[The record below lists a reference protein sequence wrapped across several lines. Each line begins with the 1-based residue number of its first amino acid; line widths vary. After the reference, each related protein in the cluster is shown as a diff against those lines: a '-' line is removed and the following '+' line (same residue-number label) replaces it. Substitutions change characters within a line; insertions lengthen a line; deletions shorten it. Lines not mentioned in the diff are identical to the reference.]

1 MKRED
6 GGMPAV
12 DLSTHPGHLA
22 RRLQQAHTLLWN
34 TLVSAETTSP
44 QFAVLN
50 AVAGR
55 DDLDQR
61 MVGDLIGLD
70 RSTTAEIVSRLS
82 GRGLLV
88 RVRDPRDGRRNLL
101 RLTGDGTALHRQTA
115 RRASRMNKVFLAPLE
130 PGEQQVLLDLMR
142 RVVIAADGFRAPDEA
157 AETG

>member
-1 MKRED
+1 
-6 GGMPAV
+6 MPAV

-34 TLVSAETTSP
+34 ALVSAETTSP

-70 RSTTAEIVSRLS
+70 RSTMAEIVSRL
-82 GRGLLV
+82 GDRGLVV

-101 RLTGDGTALHRQTA
+101 RLTDGGTVVHRQAA
-115 RRASRMNKVFLAPLE
+115 RRVSRMNKVFLAPLE

-142 RVVIAADGFRAPDEA
+142 RIVTAADSFRAPDEA
-157 AETG
+157 G

>member
-1 MKRED
+1 
-6 GGMPAV
+6 MPAV

-34 TLVSAETTSP
+34 ALVSVETTSP

-82 GRGLLV
+82 DRGLLV

-101 RLTGDGTALHRQTA
+101 RLTDDGAVLHRQTA
-115 RRASRMNKVFLAPLE
+115 RRVSRMNKVFLAPLE

-142 RVVIAADGFRAPDEA
+142 RIVTAADSFRAPDEV
-157 AETG
+157 G

>member
-1 MKRED
+1 M

-34 TLVSAETTSP
+34 ALVSPETTSP

-50 AVAGR
+50 AVAGP

-82 GRGLLV
+82 DRGLLA

-101 RLTGDGTALHRQTA
+101 RLTGDGAVLHRQTA
-115 RRASRMNKVFLAPLE
+115 RRAAR
-130 PGEQQVLLDLMR
+130 
-142 RVVIAADGFRAPDEA
+142 
-157 AETG
+157 

>member
-1 MKRED
+1 
-6 GGMPAV
+6 MPA

-34 TLVSAETTSP
+34 ALVCAETTSP

-82 GRGLLV
+82 DRGLLV

-101 RLTGDGTALHRQTA
+101 RLTDDGAVLHRQTA
-115 RRASRMNKVFLAPLE
+115 RRVSRMNKVFLAPLE

-142 RVVIAADGFRAPDEA
+142 RIVTAADSFRAPDEV
-157 AETG
+157 G

>member
-1 MKRED
+1 MV
-6 GGMPAV
+6 GMSAV

-22 RRLQQAHTLLWN
+22 RRLQQAHTLLWT

-50 AVAGR
+50 AVVGS

-88 RVRDPRDGRRNLL
+88 RVRDPRDGRRNVL
-101 RLTGDGTALHRQTA
+101 RLTADGTALHRRTA

-142 RVVIAADGFRAPDEA
+142 RIVTGADAFRAPDEG
-157 AETG
+157 E

>member
-1 MKRED
+1 
-6 GGMPAV
+6 MPAV

-50 AVAGR
+50 AVAAS

-61 MVGDLIGLD
+61 MVGDLIGRD
-70 RSTTAEIVSRLS
+70 RSPTGEIVSRLS
-82 GRGLLV
+82 GGGLLV
-88 RVRDPRDGRRNLL
+88 RVRAPRDGRRNLL
-101 RLTGDGTALHRQTA
+101 RLTDDGTALHRQTA

-130 PGEQQVLLDLMR
+130 PAEQQVLLDLMR
-142 RVVIAADGFRAPDEA
+142 RIVTAADGFRAPDEI
-157 AETG
+157 G

>member
-1 MKRED
+1 MV
-6 GGMPAV
+6 GMPPV

-50 AVAGR
+50 AVASR

-70 RSTTAEIVSRLS
+70 RSTTAEIVSRLG
-82 GRGLLV
+82 GRALMV

-101 RLTGDGTALHRQTA
+101 RLTDDGAALHRQTA

-130 PGEQQVLLDLMR
+130 PGEQQVLLDLIR
-142 RVVIAADGFRAPDEA
+142 RIVTAADGFRGPDEI
-157 AETG
+157 G